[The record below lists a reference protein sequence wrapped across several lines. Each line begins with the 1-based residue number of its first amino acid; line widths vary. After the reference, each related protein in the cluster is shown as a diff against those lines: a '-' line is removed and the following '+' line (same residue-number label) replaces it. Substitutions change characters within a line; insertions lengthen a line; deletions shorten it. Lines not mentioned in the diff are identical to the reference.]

1 MKFTKD
7 NIILNSLATTKEE
20 LLKEIAQYAKEKNY
34 IDNVDNIYQAFLT
47 REAEYSTGLQDG
59 FAIPH
64 AKALSVTTATVLYV
78 RTNQV
83 LDWETFDDGGVT
95 DVFAL
100 LVPKKEEGTVHIKM
114 LSQLATALLE
124 DSFKEELKATNDV
137 KKIVNII
144 NLGMNEE
151 E

>member
-137 KKIVNII
+137 EKIVNII

>member
-124 DSFKEELKATNDV
+124 DNFKEELKATNDV
-137 KKIVNII
+137 EKIVNII
-144 NLGMNEE
+144 NLGMNGEE
-151 E
+151 